1 MWQRDGQG
9 FARCRRQGGQS
20 LVEYAL
26 LLALVVGLCTVLLLV
41 RPDFREVIGGIYETA
56 ATMMGFGQEQG
67 AE

>member
-26 LLALVVGLCTVLLLV
+26 LLAFVVGFCAVLLLV
-41 RPDFREVIGGIYETA
+41 RPDFREALGGIYESA
-56 ATMMGFGQEQG
+56 ATMMGAGQET
-67 AE
+67 E